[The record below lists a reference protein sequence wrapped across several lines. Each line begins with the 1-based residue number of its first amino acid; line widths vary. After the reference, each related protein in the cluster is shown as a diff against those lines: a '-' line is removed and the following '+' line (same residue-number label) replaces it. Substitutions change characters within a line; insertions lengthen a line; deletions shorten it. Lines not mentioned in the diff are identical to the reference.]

1 MTRSTDHPPERST
14 SASDTAAAMRASLE
28 RQMQPIPTADDIP
41 GAHGVTRPTFPD
53 HELLYRI
60 GIGAYGE
67 VWLARNALGTLRAV
81 KIVYRLRFED
91 DRPYQREFNGI
102 LKYEP
107 ISRTHPGL
115 VQVLHVGRNDDG
127 GCFYYVM
134 ELADPAVASSESPV
148 PNPKSAVPPEPVPKI
163 GTQNTTAGR
172 RIVQNCG
179 HSQRTHERV
188 STSAPTMSSYFSEV
202 PIELLG

>member
-1 MTRSTDHPPERST
+1 MTRSSAEYLPERST

-28 RQMQPIPTADDIP
+28 RQMQPIAAADHIR
-41 GAHGVTRPTFPD
+41 GAHGVTRPAFPD

-60 GIGAYGE
+60 GIGSYGE

-81 KIVYRLRFED
+81 KIVYRVRFED
-91 DRPYQREFNGI
+91 DRSYQREFNGI

-115 VQVLHVGRNDDG
+115 VQVLHVGRNDEG

-134 ELADPAVASSESPV
+134 ELADPAVASSESAV
-148 PNPKSAVPPEPVPKI
+148 PNPKSAELSEPAAE
-163 GTQNTTAGR
+163 TQPQTMYAPRTLQSELSGR
-172 RIVQNCG
+172 QRLPCVEAARIAVG
-179 HSQRTHERV
+179 LAE
-188 STSAPTMSSYFSEV
+188 
-202 PIELLG
+202 